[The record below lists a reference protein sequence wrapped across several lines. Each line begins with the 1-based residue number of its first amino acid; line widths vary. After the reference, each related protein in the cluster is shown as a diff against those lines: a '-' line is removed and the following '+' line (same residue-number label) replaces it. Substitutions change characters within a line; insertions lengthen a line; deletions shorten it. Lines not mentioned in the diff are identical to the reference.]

1 MARPKKYASAAERQ
15 AAWRAK
21 RNVTPADVV
30 QADNVTNDNVTTDAT
45 PVPYGQPAVLYDV
58 RAERRLRDGAPAK
71 AMASD
76 GFVSF
81 RDQPHVPH
89 DGPLWIGAGRGT
101 SREYKGEH
109 YVLVSRSVR
118 EAGEDDRHGV
128 VTDADWNARLPRT
141 CWHGLKGWACH
152 VC

>member
-1 MARPKKYASAAERQ
+1 MGRPRRWASDAERM
-15 AAWRAK
+15 AAK
-21 RNVTPADVV
+21 RRAAVNERAEAALDPVVNEHEGQAIEAPEINEHPADGLV
-30 QADNVTNDNVTTDAT
+30 QFN
-45 PVPYGQPAVLYDV
+45 
-58 RAERRLRDGAPAK
+58 
-71 AMASD
+71 
-76 GFVSF
+76 
-81 RDQPHVPH
+81 DQPHVPH

-128 VTDADWNARLPRT
+128 VTAADWNARLSQT